1 MASASG
7 FIEQCSRAAGAE
19 EFYAIAFRKKIFD
32 SLETLQA
39 DIDKWIQYYN
49 SERTHS
55 GRYCYGKTPFQTFLE
70 SKAIAKNKNVN
81 ELFNKSDNFKL
92 PGEAETS
99 SAGEQ
104 LVRNIRVDGNEN
116 GAENLPAPSQIHFLS
131 NP

>member
-1 MASASG
+1 MNVKIKAYVHYHEWILG
-7 FIEQCSRAAGAE
+7 DCS
-19 EFYAIAFRKKIFD
+19 F
-32 SLETLQA
+32 
-39 DIDKWIQYYN
+39 
-49 SERTHS
+49 
-55 GRYCYGKTPFQTFLE
+55 
-70 SKAIAKNKNVN
+70 IAKNKNVN

-99 SAGEQ
+99 SSGEQ